1 MLNLTQLPPALY
13 STDMS
18 VSTKLETNTRTKRV
32 RMEPV
37 KRREQVLAVA
47 AAVFA
52 EKGYRAA
59 NVTDIVNG
67 AGIGRGTFYLYF
79 DSKKDVFLEIIEGYF
94 KDFTRLLAENR
105 SRLNDAIKEDARV
118 LGVWRENVLH
128 ILEYHRAHPE
138 TTSVVYR
145 DALGNDAH
153 FATRVKE
160 LEKVARRQQRE
171 VFRTMQQAG
180 LMRDCDLE
188 VVTTII
194 LGSVIDVIMEHVV
207 GHKRVD
213 LEALADEIIEYHI
226 RALMNT

>member
-1 MLNLTQLPPALY
+1 
-13 STDMS
+13 MS
-18 VSTKLETNTRTKRV
+18 VPTELETKPGAKRV
-32 RMEPV
+32 RMEPD
-37 KRREQVLAVA
+37 KRRGQVLAVA

-94 KDFTRLLAENR
+94 EDFTRLLAENR
-105 SRLNDAIKEDARV
+105 SRLDEAIKGEGRA
-118 LGVWRENVLH
+118 LGIWRENILH
-128 ILEYHRAHPE
+128 ILEYHRAHPD

-145 DALGNDAH
+145 DALGNDEH

-171 VFRTMQQAG
+171 VFRLMQQVG

-188 VVTTII
+188 VVTTMI

-213 LEALADEIIEYHI
+213 LEALADEIIEYHV
-226 RALMNT
+226 RALMNTDIEETRRFVDTR

>member
-1 MLNLTQLPPALY
+1 
-13 STDMS
+13 
-18 VSTKLETNTRTKRV
+18 
-32 RMEPV
+32 MEPV
-37 KRREQVLAVA
+37 KRREQVLVVA

-94 KDFTRLLAENR
+94 EDFTRLLAENR
-105 SRLNDAIKEDARV
+105 SRLNEAIKDDGRV
-118 LGVWRENVLH
+118 LGVWRENIVH

-145 DALGNDAH
+145 DALGNDEH

-160 LEKVARRQQRE
+160 LEKVARRQQRD
-171 VFRTMQQAG
+171 VFRLMQQAG

-213 LEALADEIIEYHI
+213 LEALTDEIIEYHV
-226 RALMNT
+226 RALMNTESGDTRQIIQAR